1 MRPVCARCSVA
12 MVPKKNDVAAVE
24 MLRTRRY
31 VLWSADL
38 YECPDC
44 GCQIVT
50 GFGAKPVSMEHE
62 PGFVAR
68 CDDGGLPVIEWWHS
82 LREKDG
88 AA

>member
-1 MRPVCARCSVA
+1 MSDSL
-12 MVPKKNDVAAVE
+12 VPKQNDVAAIE

-31 VLWSADL
+31 ALWSADL

-44 GCQIVT
+44 GCQVVT

-68 CDDGGLPVIEWWHS
+68 CADAESAVEWWHT
-82 LREKDG
+82 LGEKNGD
-88 AA
+88 A